1 MEFECEGDRGEGVVV
16 FKADDLAVPRAF
28 VGFGG
33 GGMLGCFGGA
43 REEGGAEARVLV
55 FDQQQGNAR

>member
-1 MEFECEGDRGEGVVV
+1 
-16 FKADDLAVPRAF
+16 
-28 VGFGG
+28 
-33 GGMLGCFGGA
+33 MLGCFGGA